1 MEKIIQ
7 EGFPCK
13 LGCEDEVFFEEIEFS
28 DGYCYFLPRDS
39 GTQKIHRCKQI
50 VPEKEPVDYD
60 DSNIEELMENSDGNY
75 EPFSPNDTVFWYIDA
90 LGDQPNYYPYYQ
102 LSKIFSELFV
112 RSNNKDLIDFKKHW
126 HGENISLPLGSI
138 ERERRKNKFKSI
150 INHLPIPY
158 IIKNSKT
165 KYSGCTFKID
175 DEPMPEDGLP
185 LDINAPFLYNR
196 QIEGL
201 GKLYEEEQKYDDA
214 LLCYTIQDEITSDQ
228 ENNIRYMILNTKLKQ
243 YKKDYVVGE
252 FGHGYTAEQA
262 GLEEKIKNS
271 EGELLKIEKIE
282 IGDDTDSNKEIAEV
296 QKLLMDY
303 LEAEFKAQKLSTR
316 NYLKKNNRDLV
327 EKITKYRES
336 NKNSIFEDDGPELET
351 LSFSDLLDIYWK
363 LKSSKMEIKNILK
376 VIISWRNRKSN
387 SHPKRKKQESD
398 YLYEN
403 FIIEAC
409 NLVRNELFNSL
420 SNLSEK

>member
-1 MEKIIQ
+1 MK
-7 EGFPCK
+7 
-13 LGCEDEVFFEEIEFS
+13 
-28 DGYCYFLPRDS
+28 
-39 GTQKIHRCKQI
+39 
-50 VPEKEPVDYD
+50 
-60 DSNIEELMENSDGNY
+60 NSDGNY
-75 EPFSPNDTVFWYIDA
+75 QPFSPNDTVFWYIDA

-158 IIKNSKT
+158 IIESSKT

-228 ENNIRYMILNTKLKQ
+228 ENITNT
-243 YKKDYVVGE
+243 
-252 FGHGYTAEQA
+252 
-262 GLEEKIKNS
+262 
-271 EGELLKIEKIE
+271 
-282 IGDDTDSNKEIAEV
+282 
-296 QKLLMDY
+296 
-303 LEAEFKAQKLSTR
+303 
-316 NYLKKNNRDLV
+316 
-327 EKITKYRES
+327 
-336 NKNSIFEDDGPELET
+336 
-351 LSFSDLLDIYWK
+351 
-363 LKSSKMEIKNILK
+363 
-376 VIISWRNRKSN
+376 IISFIS
-387 SHPKRKKQESD
+387 QA
-398 YLYEN
+398 YLQ
-403 FIIEAC
+403 
-409 NLVRNELFNSL
+409 
-420 SNLSEK
+420 